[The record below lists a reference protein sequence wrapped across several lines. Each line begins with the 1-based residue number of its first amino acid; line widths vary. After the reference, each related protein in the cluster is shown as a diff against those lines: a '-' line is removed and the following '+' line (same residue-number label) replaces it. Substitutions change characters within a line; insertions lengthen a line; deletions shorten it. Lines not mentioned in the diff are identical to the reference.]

1 VQGADRVAGAKVP
14 LFVTS
19 PTIMP
24 LTPSVPLVSTKTSL
38 LLVPLM
44 ASLPSLIVVGPA

>member
-1 VQGADRVAGAKVP
+1 MCRVPIELPGAKVP

-24 LTPSVPLVSTKTSL
+24 LPPSVPLVSTKTSL

-44 ASLPSLIVVGPA
+44 RVCRR